1 MPMTF
6 IDAAAGAGHALE
18 ESGVMETFVV
28 MAVVGSS
35 VLGLTVVRMALML
48 GLWR

>member
-1 MPMTF
+1 MPL
-6 IDAAAGAGHALE
+6 IVAGAGVGYASE

-28 MAVVGSS
+28 TVVVGSS

-48 GLWR
+48 GSLWR